1 MNTSLGALPA
11 IPRRLHLGLHGSA
24 LWQRL
29 DDGTERLAY
38 GGDFGDRPSDYEFSG
53 DGIVFAD
60 RTVSAKAQEVKA
72 QYAGVRL
79 EPDGR
84 GVRVTNTNAFQ
95 GTSGTV
101 FVARMLLDGREA
113 WSKSY
118 ESRWRPEAPEAS
130 TSASLT
136 CTVCPTVAS
145 CMRWCMR

>member
-1 MNTSLGALPA
+1 M
-11 IPRRLHLGLHGSA
+11 
-24 LWQRL
+24 
-29 DDGTERLAY
+29 
-38 GGDFGDRPSDYEFSG
+38 
-53 DGIVFAD
+53 FAD

-95 GTSGTV
+95 GTSDTV

-118 ESRWRPEAPEAS
+118 EFEVAAGSARSFDIGFPDVHSLPDGGVMHEVVYEVSQQLAHD
-130 TSASLT
+130 TSLGGSG
-136 CTVCPTVAS
+136 V
-145 CMRWCMR
+145 